1 MEGKQVSI
9 GIVRTYSEYL
19 LCFQIRLVLFW
30 SKSLV
35 SIRCICK
42 PGTEFCGGSPSL
54 DLTKTINTLT
64 GSLLIS
70 CLIGTNTCFFQ
81 QSVLQTLFGS
91 SGLSLSGCN
100 FGECVNQSTINLLTN
115 RISPDDSSK
124 GGTRLSIGVIIGLS
138 VLGVVVLILMSLLIW
153 ACLNQR
159 KARKGII
166 GGSHLDE
173 KLSEGGVGVKWREVG
188 YSLPSSSR
196 TSKSLFSSKSKKST
210 EDDGRIL
217 LDGVSGEISGGRFL
231 AILGPTGAGKSTFVD
246 ILAGRNKSGRISG
259 VVDLILPHSSSHSNG
274 NGNGNGG
281 GGGGGTTEIGS
292 KKGKKVKIGYVDQHD
307 VLPSTSTVR
316 EALLFA
322 AQLKLPESI
331 NKAAKE

>member
-1 MEGKQVSI
+1 M
-9 GIVRTYSEYL
+9 
-19 LCFQIRLVLFW
+19 
-30 SKSLV
+30 
-35 SIRCICK
+35 IRCICK

-64 GSLLIS
+64 GDLSIS

-81 QSVLQTLFGS
+81 QSILQTLFGS
-91 SGLSLSGCN
+91 SGLSLTGCN
-100 FGECVNQSTINLLTN
+100 FGECVDQSTINLLAN
-115 RISPDDSSK
+115 RISPEDSSK
-124 GGTRLSIGVIIGLS
+124 GGTKLSIGVIIGLS
-138 VLGVVVLILMSLLIW
+138 VLGVVVLILLSLLIW

-159 KARKGII
+159 KARKGLI
-166 GGSHLDE
+166 GGNSLDE
-173 KLSEGGVGVKWREVG
+173 KLSEGGVGVKWRDVG
-188 YSLPSSSR
+188 YSLPSSSHS
-196 TSKSLFSSKSKKST
+196 TKSLFGKSKKSS

-246 ILAGRNKSGRISG
+246 ILAGRSKSGRVSG
-259 VVDLILPHSSSHSNG
+259 VVDLILPHSTSNS
-274 NGNGNGG
+274 NGG
-281 GGGGGTTEIGS
+281 GSGGGIAGISS

-307 VLPSTSTVR
+307 VLPPTSTVR

-322 AQLKLPESI
+322 AQLKLPESV